1 MTSLVIILAVALVV
15 ASCGNSATTTTQ
27 TPTTQ
32 TATTAP
38 ATTGSTEASTTTTAA
53 STTTTAAA
61 TTTTAAPTTTLAP
74 TTATAAVSAAA
85 LYAAN
90 CAGCHSNVP
99 KASAATAKTVIQGGR
114 ESMPGFKSKLSA
126 AEITALANYVASG
139 GK

>member
-61 TTTTAAPTTTLAP
+61 TTTTAAPTTT
-74 TTATAAVSAAA
+74 TAAVSAAA